1 MKSVLKL
8 SLSLL
13 LRTVLVCMLSFMA
26 VITLGMIAS
35 SNGEIN
41 PVVAV
46 IFGLIYLFMLLYF
59 FTYTSWVEG
68 GRDNNRVAIGQATEM
83 LYKGY
88 LSAAIVVIPIIAIFV
103 ISYVF
108 MDVQNS
114 VMGVLNILKLIFV
127 WAGIYLTVPL
137 TGGIS
142 TTTVDTEGADPTLA
156 LYMTLILCAV
166 YIIAAVCSG
175 VGYVFGYK
183 KISFIPKLTDK
194 IMGKNP
200 SEKK

>member
-1 MKSVLKL
+1 M
-8 SLSLL
+8 LL
-13 LRTVLVCMLSFMA
+13 LCQGIKVSPLKRNA
-26 VITLGMIAS
+26 KP
-35 SNGEIN
+35 E
-41 PVVAV
+41 
-46 IFGLIYLFMLLYF
+46 
-59 FTYTSWVEG
+59 
-68 GRDNNRVAIGQATEM
+68 RNNI
-83 LYKGY
+83 
-88 LSAAIVVIPIIAIFV
+88 IFV

-127 WAGIYLTVPL
+127 WTGIYLTVPL

-175 VGYVFGYK
+175 IGYMFGYK
-183 KISFIPKLTDK
+183 KISFIPKLADK

>member
-142 TTTVDTEGADPTLA
+142 TTTVDTEGEDPTLA

-166 YIIAAVCSG
+166 Y
-175 VGYVFGYK
+175 
-183 KISFIPKLTDK
+183 
-194 IMGKNP
+194 
-200 SEKK
+200 